1 MQLRG
6 WLVVAF
12 STLSLCV
19 IIIFGYM
26 AQRTSQETRL
36 NTEYSFIQQRLQT
49 LSWLLGEDP
58 RINPEHF
65 SRMPGPVPDQL
76 IGAEEFLVVQNR
88 QGITRTL
95 GNPPAGWQDAA
106 TNLDTT
112 DDISHVRIDNQH
124 FLAGTTSLDN
134 GLSLTLY
141 RQISH
146 RLEGF
151 HDYSA
156 WSRFVV
162 AALLTLWLAIWG
174 ALILAAWIS
183 RQLDRQNRRLFY
195 HATHDSLTGLPNR
208 LMLRQELERLIN
220 QPAAALV
227 ALYILDI
234 ERFQEL
240 NDTLGHAYGDDLL
253 KKIGER
259 LSRNK
264 LSYELMARMGSDEFG
279 IIALHDK
286 HEQIKEFADQINRQ
300 LERPV
305 SFDKIQFHTKLNI
318 GVAVFPEH
326 GEKTNSLIQ
335 NAEVAL
341 SRAKSLKQP
350 LILYKH
356 EDNPYSIA
364 RLKLISE
371 LHHAIKHHELQIHYQ
386 AKYDLESGRI
396 TGAEALARW
405 EYGKDNYIPPDTF
418 IPLAEQ
424 TGLIGQ
430 LSRQMLYGAIRQ
442 WHEWYRQGHDIQLSL
457 NICSS
462 DFEDPLFRE
471 DIRRCLSQWR
481 VPPGRIILEITEN
494 TLMETHDTNRR
505 LLESLRDSGVILS
518 IDDFGTGF
526 SSLAYL
532 RHLPITEIK
541 IDKVF
546 IQGMVDSLNDRAIVK
561 TVIELAHNLG
571 FQVVAEGVEDNQTLL
586 LLQEMGCELIQGYH
600 IGRSVPADE
609 FESRLT
615 NRGSVAGP

>member
-12 STLSLCV
+12 STLSLCI

-26 AQRTSQETRL
+26 AHRTSQEARL
-36 NTEYSFIQQRLQT
+36 NAEYSFIQQRLQT
-49 LSWLLGEDP
+49 LSWLLRQETSVTEEVLP
-58 RINPEHF
+58 PI
-65 SRMPGPVPDQL
+65 PGQVPDSL
-76 IGAEEFLVVQNR
+76 IDSDEFLVIQNR
-88 QGITRTL
+88 QGTVRTL
-95 GNPPAGWQDAA
+95 GNPPAGWQKAA
-106 TNLDTT
+106 THLDPA
-112 DDISHVRIDNQH
+112 DDTSLVSIDNQQY
-124 FLAGTTSLDN
+124 LTSTTSLDN
-134 GLSLTLY
+134 GLRLSL
-141 RQISH
+141 H
-146 RLEGF
+146 RLVSNRLEVFKG
-151 HDYSA
+151 YSA
-156 WSRFVV
+156 WSRFIV

-183 RQLDRQNRRLFY
+183 RQLDRQNKQLFY
-195 HATHDSLTGLPNR
+195 HAMHDSLTGLPNR
-208 LMLRQELERLIN
+208 LMLRQELERIIN
-220 QPAAALV
+220 QPPGPLV

-259 LSRNK
+259 LSRNR
-264 LSYELMARMGSDEFG
+264 LPYELMARMGSDEFG
-279 IIALHDK
+279 IIALHDRQ
-286 HEQIKEFADQINRQ
+286 EQIKEFAEQINRQ

-326 GEKTNSLIQ
+326 GEETNSLIQ

-341 SRAKSLKQP
+341 YRAKSLKQP

-386 AKYDLESGRI
+386 AKYDLESGLI

-405 EYGKDNYIPPDTF
+405 EYGKNNYIPPDTF

-442 WHEWYRQGHDIQLSL
+442 WHEWYRQGYDIQLSL

-471 DIRRCLSQWR
+471 DIRRCLSQWQ

-505 LLESLRDSGVILS
+505 LLESLRNSGVMLS

-546 IQGMVDSLNDRAIVK
+546 VQGMLNSANDRAIVK
-561 TVIELAHNLG
+561 TIIDLAHNLG

-586 LLQEMGCELIQGYH
+586 LLQEMGCEVIQGYH
-600 IGRSVPADE
+600 IGRPVPADK
-609 FESRLT
+609 FKNRL
-615 NRGSVAGP
+615 AE

>member
-12 STLSLCV
+12 SSFSLC
-19 IIIFGYM
+19 IITIFGYM
-26 AQRTSQETRL
+26 AHRTSQEARL
-36 NTEYSFIQQRLQT
+36 NAEYSFIQQRLQT
-49 LSWLLGEDP
+49 LSWLLEQETQVTEDHLSP
-58 RINPEHF
+58 
-65 SRMPGPVPDQL
+65 MPGTIPDNL
-76 IGAEEFLVVQNR
+76 LAADEFLVIQTG
-88 QGITRTL
+88 QGIIRTL
-95 GNPPAGWQDAA
+95 GNPPAGWRKS
-106 TNLDTT
+106 TT
-112 DDISHVRIDNQH
+112 HPDHTDNTSLVSIDHQR

-134 GLSLTLY
+134 GLSLSLY
-141 RQISH
+141 RLVSN
-146 RLEGF
+146 RLEVFQG
-151 HDYSA
+151 YSA
-156 WSRFVV
+156 WSRFIV

-195 HATHDSLTGLPNR
+195 HAMHDTLTGLPNR
-208 LMLRQELERLIN
+208 LMLRQELERLIT
-220 QPAAALV
+220 QSPGPLV

-240 NDTLGHAYGDDLL
+240 NDTLGHVYGDDLL

-264 LSYELMARMGSDEFG
+264 LAYELMARMGSDEFG
-279 IIALHDK
+279 IIALYEK
-286 HEQIKEFADQINRQ
+286 QEQIYEFAEQINRQ

-326 GEKTNSLIQ
+326 GEQANMLIQ

-350 LILYKH
+350 LVLYKH

-371 LHHAIKHHELQIHYQ
+371 LHLAIKHHELQIYYQ
-386 AKYDLESGRI
+386 PKYNLESGRI

-405 EYGKDNYIPPDTF
+405 EYGKENYIPPDTF

-430 LSRQMLYGAIRQ
+430 LSRQMLYGAIQQ
-442 WHEWYRQGHDIQLSL
+442 WHEWYQQGYDIQLSL

-462 DFEDPLFRE
+462 DFEDPIFRE
-471 DIRRCLSQWR
+471 DIRRCLAQWQ

-505 LLESLRDSGVILS
+505 LLESLRDSGVLLS

-546 IQGMVDSLNDRAIVK
+546 VQGMLNNITDRSIVK
-561 TVIELAHNLG
+561 TIIDLAHNLG
-571 FQVVAEGVEDNQTLL
+571 FQIVAEGVEDNQTLL
-586 LLQEMGCELIQGYH
+586 LLQEMGCKVIQGYH
-600 IGRSVPADE
+600 IGRPVPAGE
-609 FESRLT
+609 FESRL
-615 NRGSVAGP
+615 SQ